1 MNTSLFRKKSLD
13 RLSSPDQLNDYIRVT
28 NPAVWLVLAAV
39 VLIFAMLALWM
50 TFGEISVSAT
60 CVVIARDGT
69 SEVYVPASDAGHLKE
84 GLPVEMDNIEIGT
97 ITSVPDNPIQI
108 TSSFDSNA
116 KSIGHMSTGDFYYV
130 CTTDASFANDG
141 VYQVKVIY
149 NRVSPLQYLMAGE
162 G

>member
-84 GLPVEMDNIEIGT
+84 GLPVEMVNVEVGT
-97 ITSVPDNPIQI
+97 LTSVSDKPTQI

-116 KSIGHMSTGDFYYV
+116 KSIGNMSTGDFYYV
-130 CTTDASFANDG
+130 CATDASFDTDG
-141 VYQVKVIY
+141 IYQVQVVFDKVP
-149 NRVSPLQYLMAGE
+149 PLTYLLGGAS
-162 G
+162 